1 MPHNSAEVNNMQ
13 QAKKIQLRRQ
23 AHQLNPVVLLGQN
36 GLTPE
41 IHLAIDEALNA
52 HELIKVRVNAGD
64 KEERKVITEEILKHH
79 QADLIQAIGHIIVI
93 YREAVED

>member
-1 MPHNSAEVNNMQ
+1 MQ

-23 AHQLNPVVLLGQN
+23 AHQLHPVVLLGQN

-41 IHLAIDEALNA
+41 VHLAIDEALNA
-52 HELIKVRVNAGD
+52 HELIKIRVNAED
-64 KEERKVITEEILKHH
+64 KEARKAITNDILNHH
-79 QADLIQAIGHIIVI
+79 QADLIQSIGHIIVI